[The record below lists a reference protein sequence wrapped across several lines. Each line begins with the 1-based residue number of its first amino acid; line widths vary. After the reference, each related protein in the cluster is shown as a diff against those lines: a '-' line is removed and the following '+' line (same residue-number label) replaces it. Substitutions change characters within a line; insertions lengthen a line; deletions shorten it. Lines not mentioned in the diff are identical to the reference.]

1 MSDLR
6 VRPSRVVISVV
17 AMAAAV
23 AAAVWLS
30 DEAYSA
36 EWLYQAQRGLR
47 DDGFGIIAC
56 YAAGIV
62 LGTALHSLLSLR
74 RGRALAAAWGA
85 AGLLLAYGAAVTGV
99 AWLLA
104 EVAPA
109 MSASRH
115 RHDPGALY
123 TTWLVCVL
131 LPVAG
136 AVCAGGLFPR
146 RRTPQPAGR
155 PEPDGPVAVLKSS
168 MVVVSASIG
177 WAIGGIVLILL
188 LIAIVIR
195 LFV

>member
-1 MSDLR
+1 MA
-6 VRPSRVVISVV
+6 VV
-17 AMAAAV
+17 AAV

-30 DEAYSA
+30 DQAAYSV
-36 EWLYQAQRGLR
+36 EWLDRAQRGLR
-47 DDGFGIIAC
+47 DDGFGIVSC

-62 LGTALHSLLSLR
+62 LGTTLHSIPALR
-74 RGRALAAAWGA
+74 HGRVLAAAWGA
-85 AGLLLAYGAAVTGV
+85 AGLLTAYGAVVTGV

-109 MSASRH
+109 LSAGGR

-146 RRTPQPAGR
+146 RRTPQPADR
-155 PEPDGPVAVLKSS
+155 PAPNGPVAVLKSGA
-168 MVVVSASIG
+168 VLVSGSIG

-188 LIAIVIR
+188 LIAIVIK
-195 LFV
+195 LLA